1 MKGWSALSSGIKL
14 ILGLGAA
21 LFIAIVALGL
31 LGPGGGTPTEIA
43 AEPASTDAPD
53 AVADT
58 SEPADDVGDDQGISD
73 DAAPADT
80 ADATATT
87 PSEDDVSTGPAP
99 PRFDIVRVDA
109 DGNALIA
116 GRAAPG
122 SLIAFLLDGIVFAEE
137 DADQAGNFVAI
148 TIIPLTDA
156 PQSLSIRMST
166 SDDLVVHSEQTVIIA
181 PAATSEPV
189 VVAEAAPQASDEPS
203 SDTSAAIT
211 ISPSEPEEAPAQ
223 VASTEP
229 ADDPPSSDDAGAA
242 GDAGSDLLQDPG
254 GLEVASLSEAPE
266 GDDAPSVAADATSSD
281 DLDAASTTENSTST
295 ASVAPL
301 VVLADDEGVTVLQ
314 PSGGAPSVLDAIAL
328 DSIAYDAPSVAADA
342 TSSDDLDAASTTEN
356 STSTASVAPLV
367 VLADDEGVTVL
378 QPSGGAPSVLDA
390 IALDSIA
397 YDAPSVAADAT
408 SSDAL
413 DAASTTEN
421 STSTASVAPLV
432 VLADDEG
439 VTVLQPSGGAPSVLD
454 AIALDSIAYDA
465 PSVAADATSSD
476 ALDAASTTENSTST
490 ASVAPLVVL
499 ADDEGVTVLQPS
511 GGAPSVLDA
520 IALDS
525 IAYDEPSVAADATSS
540 DALDAASTTEN
551 STSTASVAPLVVLAD
566 DEGVTVLQPSGGAPS
581 VLDAIALDSI
591 AYDAPSVAADAT
603 SSDALDAASTTENST
618 STASVAPSVVL
629 ADDEGVTVLQ
639 PSGGAP
645 SVLDAIVL
653 DSIAYDAT
661 GDVTLSGRGTGTGFV
676 RVYLNNAPVGTLRIE
691 ADGRWRAPLPEV
703 DTGIYTLRID
713 EIDEAGNVISRV
725 ETPFKREEP
734 SVLAAAIEA
743 GRDKDVSVVTVQKG
757 NTLWGIS
764 RKNYGRGILYVHVFE
779 ANRDQIQNPHLI
791 YPGQVFTIPDNP
803 EPVADR

>member
-281 DLDAASTTENSTST
+281 ALDAASTTENNTST

-328 DSIAYDAPSVAADA
+328 DSIAYDEPSVAADA

-397 YDAPSVAADAT
+397 YDEPSVAADAT
-408 SSDAL
+408 SSD
-413 DAASTTEN
+413 D
-421 STSTASVAPLV
+421 
-432 VLADDEG
+432 
-439 VTVLQPSGGAPSVLD
+439 
-454 AIALDSIAYDA
+454 
-465 PSVAADATSSD
+465 
-476 ALDAASTTENSTST
+476 LDAASTTENSTST

-525 IAYDEPSVAADATSS
+525 IAYDE
-540 DALDAASTTEN
+540 
-551 STSTASVAPLVVLAD
+551 
-566 DEGVTVLQPSGGAPS
+566 
-581 VLDAIALDSI
+581 
-591 AYDAPSVAADAT
+591 PSVAADAT

>member
-281 DLDAASTTENSTST
+281 
-295 ASVAPL
+295 
-301 VVLADDEGVTVLQ
+301 
-314 PSGGAPSVLDAIAL
+314 
-328 DSIAYDAPSVAADA
+328 
-342 TSSDDLDAASTTEN
+342 
-356 STSTASVAPLV
+356 
-367 VLADDEGVTVL
+367 
-378 QPSGGAPSVLDA
+378 
-390 IALDSIA
+390 
-397 YDAPSVAADAT
+397 
-408 SSDAL
+408 
-413 DAASTTEN
+413 
-421 STSTASVAPLV
+421 
-432 VLADDEG
+432 
-439 VTVLQPSGGAPSVLD
+439 
-454 AIALDSIAYDA
+454 
-465 PSVAADATSSD
+465 

-540 DALDAASTTEN
+540 DDLDAASTTEN

-591 AYDAPSVAADAT
+591 AYDEPSVAADATSSDDLDAASTTENSTSTASVAPLVVLADDEGVTVLQPSGGAPSVLDAIALDSIAYDEPSVAADAT

>member
-87 PSEDDVSTGPAP
+87 PSEDDVSTRPAP

-328 DSIAYDAPSVAADA
+328 DSIAYD
-342 TSSDDLDAASTTEN
+342 E
-356 STSTASVAPLV
+356 
-367 VLADDEGVTVL
+367 
-378 QPSGGAPSVLDA
+378 
-390 IALDSIA
+390 
-397 YDAPSVAADAT
+397 
-408 SSDAL
+408 
-413 DAASTTEN
+413 
-421 STSTASVAPLV
+421 
-432 VLADDEG
+432 
-439 VTVLQPSGGAPSVLD
+439 
-454 AIALDSIAYDA
+454 

-551 STSTASVAPLVVLAD
+551 STSTASVAPSVVLAD

-591 AYDAPSVAADAT
+591 AYDEPSVAADATSSDALDAASTTENSTSTASVAPSVVLADDEGVTVLQPSGGAPSVLDAIALDSIAYDEPSVAADAT

>member
-281 DLDAASTTENSTST
+281 
-295 ASVAPL
+295 
-301 VVLADDEGVTVLQ
+301 
-314 PSGGAPSVLDAIAL
+314 
-328 DSIAYDAPSVAADA
+328 
-342 TSSDDLDAASTTEN
+342 
-356 STSTASVAPLV
+356 
-367 VLADDEGVTVL
+367 
-378 QPSGGAPSVLDA
+378 
-390 IALDSIA
+390 
-397 YDAPSVAADAT
+397 
-408 SSDAL
+408 
-413 DAASTTEN
+413 
-421 STSTASVAPLV
+421 
-432 VLADDEG
+432 
-439 VTVLQPSGGAPSVLD
+439 
-454 AIALDSIAYDA
+454 
-465 PSVAADATSSD
+465 
-476 ALDAASTTENSTST
+476 
-490 ASVAPLVVL
+490 
-499 ADDEGVTVLQPS
+499 
-511 GGAPSVLDA
+511 
-520 IALDS
+520 
-525 IAYDEPSVAADATSS
+525 
-540 DALDAASTTEN
+540 
-551 STSTASVAPLVVLAD
+551 
-566 DEGVTVLQPSGGAPS
+566 
-581 VLDAIALDSI
+581 
-591 AYDAPSVAADAT
+591 
-603 SSDALDAASTTENST
+603 ALDAASTTENST